1 MQRIYN
7 DEYVKNEIERCFDFP
22 VKKCEFLD
30 SGYDCEAY
38 LINYKWLFKITRYEE
53 GINKFRK
60 EKLVLDYLKDN
71 FISKVKVP
79 KVDFYDECED
89 YAIMGYEYIKGN
101 FLTPK
106 LYKKMNKKQK
116 EQLIKDI
123 VDFLKRLHD
132 LPINNFE
139 SYVENDEDE
148 CKEDLKFLKKHL
160 FKNLSEKEQK
170 YIEELTL
177 RVSKNDKF
185 KKARKCLCH
194 NDFSSKHIIINDRFV
209 MTGVIDFGDSVVKE
223 EYVDFVYLLEDSEE
237 EIGKAFGKKVL
248 KAYEYEDESLAI
260 DYADLNDD
268 YYIVE
273 CLIEGIKHEDKEIFD
288 EGMKYLKEAVK

>member
-71 FISKVKVP
+71 FISKVKV
-79 KVDFYDECED
+79 
-89 YAIMGYEYIKGN
+89 
-101 FLTPK
+101 
-106 LYKKMNKKQK
+106 
-116 EQLIKDI
+116 KDI

-288 EGMKYLKEAVK
+288 EGMKYLKEALK

>member
-7 DEYVKNEIERCFDFP
+7 DEYVKEQIERCFEFP

-38 LINYKWLFKITRYEE
+38 LVNYKYVFKITRYEE
-53 GINKFRK
+53 GIEKFKK
-60 EKLVLDYLKDN
+60 EKKVLDYLKDN
-71 FISKVKVP
+71 FICKVQIP
-79 KVDFYDECED
+79 KIEYFAVKED
-89 YAIMGYEYIKGN
+89 YAIMGYQYIKGK
-101 FLTPK
+101 FLSPK
-106 LYKKMNKKQK
+106 IYKKMNKKQK
-116 EQLIKDI
+116 EQLINDI
-123 VDFLKRLHD
+123 ADFLKKLHS

-139 SYVENDEDE
+139 DIVEDDISE
-148 CKEDLKFLKKHL
+148 CKEDFKFLKK
-160 FKNLSEKEQK
+160 NLLNDLPVKQQL
-170 YIEELTL
+170 YIEELTN
-177 RVSKNDKF
+177 RIAKNDKYRN
-185 KKARKCLCH
+185 ARKCLCH
-194 NDFSSKHIIINDRFV
+194 NDFSSKHIIVNDNFV
-209 MTGVIDFGDSVVKE
+209 MCGVIDFGDSVVKE

-248 KAYEYEDESLAI
+248 KAYDYEDESLAI

-273 CLIEGIKHEDKEIFD
+273 CLIEGIKHEDKEIFN